1 MGRLTSRPTFDVSQ
15 YREGDFLKKGTACI
29 SAFMLLLSFWVI
41 WMSFQLKDS
50 MISYDVGPAVYPR
63 LICGIIIFLS
73 LLLLVVDCFL
83 KKENQELVFLTRKNL
98 FHILLISAFMLLLKP
113 VGFPICAFLII
124 AVMMKTMGCPKL
136 WQIIVFSAIVSIG
149 LYLIFRSLLNVRLP
163 LGLLEGLF

>member
-1 MGRLTSRPTFDVSQ
+1 M
-15 YREGDFLKKGTACI
+15 KKGTACF
-29 SAFMLLLSFWVI
+29 SAAMLLLSFWVI
-41 WMSFQLKDS
+41 WMSFQLKGS
-50 MISYDVGPAVYPR
+50 LISYDIGPAAYPR

-83 KKENQELVFLTRKNL
+83 KKENKKLVFLTRKNL

-124 AVMMKTMGCPKL
+124 AVMMKIMGCPKL
-136 WQIIVFSAIVSIG
+136 WQIILFSAIVSIG
-149 LYLIFRSLLNVRLP
+149 LYLVFRSLLNVRLP